1 MAGADLTEAFL
12 SEAGLSGAKMKNII
26 IGKLCKT
33 LMLTRKRLY
42 FIYLA

>member
-1 MAGADLTEAFL
+1 MAGAD
-12 SEAGLSGAKMKNII
+12 LSGAKMKNII
-26 IGKLCKT
+26 IGKLCKA